1 MATRASPSARNARR
15 AAARAPAT
23 KSAPGE
29 ERYALALESL
39 NYGIYDWDIE
49 SGTVYYAPS
58 LRIMLGLSEAELST
72 PADWMARMHPDD
84 VPLYRHKLAQ
94 HLKGL
99 TPRFECD
106 TRYRSSEGVWRWA
119 RQSGVAQRH
128 PDGRAFR
135 LVGATGDVT
144 EIKNHER
151 EAVAA
156 AAAHRAAL
164 SLDHSRTAN
173 EERYALALQA
183 VDENMYDWDIEAG
196 TVYLSP
202 SLAGMQALPPG
213 ATLQEWA
220 ECIHPEDRP
229 YHRSMLLALFK
240 GDIPRLDCE
249 FRYCMPDGTVRWA
262 RQHGIALRGP
272 DGRARRMV
280 GATGDITEIRQRAQE
295 LDRAKAEAAA
305 AHRDTARTREVM
317 KVMLDNMTHG
327 VAMFDSSAKLAAR
340 NRQFEV
346 MLDLPSYF
354 FATEPRY
361 SDLIRYLA
369 RRGEYG
375 DVDVEELVTRI
386 TANADA
392 HYATER
398 VRPDGTVLEIRHNPL
413 PGGGFVSIY
422 SDVTER
428 RRSERR
434 IQENE
439 QRMRSILEGSPIGAA
454 ISVEDGRLLFCNS
467 EFARQN
473 GLSRDHLEGVDLVS
487 LFADPSERAR
497 LFERARS
504 EGRVRNIEVAR
515 RRTDGHLWWSL
526 YSMDPIEYEGE
537 QALLTWHYDIT
548 DLKDREAALAAAR
561 ADVERTRAVMQTVLD
576 NMTEGVM
583 LFDADARC
591 QFANRQLMTLNE
603 LPPELGR
610 PGVSLEDI
618 TRFMA
623 KRGDFGPTA
632 DAEATSRARL
642 AFLLKEGGIRYERRT
657 PSGRD
662 VEFTFTRLADKSLL
676 CVARDVTELK
686 KREEALTAAADVLKL
701 ISRTNFDLRAVLDT
715 LMRTAAQLCDAD
727 MAALNIQQDG
737 SFRPMAGYGFPAG
750 FDEYIAKRLRFEP
763 GRESLTG
770 RTLLAR
776 DVVQV
781 ADMQTDPEYAL
792 PEAQKM
798 AGFRS
803 GLGIPLMHGGNL
815 TGVILLERKTVRPF
829 THQQVA
835 LGKLFADQ
843 AVIAIETVRLFEQ
856 VQERTA
862 EVERTRAVMQTV
874 LDNMKDGV
882 SLYDKNLNWLFSNAQ
897 YPTIMHYPDGLIRP
911 GVNLRDVVRVLAERG
926 EYGRVESVEGKVEE
940 VVARLMTPGGIHY
953 ERRAASGKFVEL
965 NFKTLAGGELLGLY
979 RDITEL
985 KEREEALASAKEAA
999 EDARTDVART
1009 RETLQTVL
1017 DNMTDGVMLFGK
1029 DRRLKFLNNQI
1040 MKIHRYGEQEVHAG
1054 MAAADIV
1061 RFLVKRGDFGPA
1073 DDPERLVREHLER
1086 VLSPTG
1092 AHYERSTP
1100 SGRYVEFDF
1109 IPLSDGS
1116 ILSVQRD
1123 FTELKKREEALTAA
1137 AEVLKLVS
1145 RADFDLRAVL
1155 DTQVRHVSRLCDAEM
1170 AGMIYQEGDVFR
1182 QLASHGFPAR
1192 FNEYMKDGIRHEPG
1206 RGSLVGRALLEGDVV
1221 QIADVRADPDYTNV
1235 RLRDLSGIR
1244 SGLAIPLLRGGK
1256 AVGAML
1262 LARSTVRPFTDREIA
1277 LAKVFAD
1284 QAMIA
1289 IEIVWLFKQV
1299 QERTGEVERTREVMQ
1314 TVLDN
1319 MTDGVMLFGQASGDT
1334 DRPLKFINKRILEI
1348 HRYTSEDVHPGM
1360 MSSDIVR
1367 FLVKRGDFGPT
1378 KDADRLVRD
1387 HNERVL
1393 SPIGCHYERR
1403 TPNGRYIEFDFMP
1416 IADGSILSVQRD
1428 ITELKERAEAAE
1440 RERAEA
1446 EAANQAKSTFLAT
1459 MSHEIRTPMNGVL
1472 GMMDVLERQG
1482 LDQHQRRSVATMR
1495 DSAQSLLRIIDD
1507 VLDFSKIEAG
1517 RLELE
1522 ATAFSLSGLIDGV
1535 VSTFHSQAAAKRLRL
1550 DAEIDSGSDDVLVGD
1565 PTRVRQILFNLLGN
1579 ALKFTERGGIRLHA
1593 GTVPLGGGRT
1603 RVTLS
1608 VRDTGIGL
1616 DDEQRARL
1624 FRPFAQA
1631 DSSTTRRFG
1640 GTGLG
1645 LSIVRRL
1652 AELMEGNVAVESTP
1666 GVGSEFIITLTL
1678 LTAPADS
1685 PLKTLLRPAGPG
1697 PGLAPLRD
1705 GTGPRV
1711 LVVDDH
1717 PVNREVLVRQLGLLG
1732 VDCDTADDGIEAL
1745 AAWAPGRY
1753 AAVLADI
1760 HMPRMDGH
1768 ELTRRIRAG
1777 EPAGG
1782 VRTPVVA
1789 VTANALKGEEER
1801 CLAAGMDAYIAKP
1814 VNIERLRTTLE
1825 RWLPI
1830 QGGPDA
1836 GPSAERAH
1844 VGAAI
1849 DRSVLAAWLGDDEA
1863 AINSLFGRFRETAV
1877 ESERDI
1883 EAAAR
1888 SGNLARLAAAAHKLK
1903 GAAQAVGA
1911 NAVGAAAATV
1921 EQAGKAGDRA
1931 RCQDGLGRLAA
1942 ELRRALAELPGR
1954 SPP

>member
-1 MATRASPSARNARR
+1 MPTRASPTRPARR
-15 AAARAPAT
+15 AKAGKSPPAAAPT
-23 KSAPGE
+23 E

-39 NYGIYDWDIE
+39 NYGIYDWDIDAD
-49 SGTVYYAPS
+49 TVFYAPA
-58 LRIMLGLSEAELST
+58 LRIMLGLSEAELAT

-84 VPLYRHKLAQ
+84 VPLYRHTLAQ

-99 TPRFECD
+99 TPRFEID
-106 TRYRSSEGVWRWA
+106 TRYRSSDGTWRWA
-119 RQSGVAQRH
+119 RQAGVAQRH
-128 PDGRAFR
+128 PDGRAYR

-144 EIKNHER
+144 EVKNRER

-164 SLDHSRTAN
+164 ALADGTGN

-183 VDENMYDWDIEAG
+183 VDENMYDWDVEAG
-196 TVYLSP
+196 TLYLSP
-202 SLAGMQALPPG
+202 SLMAMQELPAG
-213 ATLQEWA
+213 ATLQDWA
-220 ECIHPEDRP
+220 ERIHPEDRP
-229 YHRSMLLALFK
+229 FHRSMLLALFK

-262 RQHGIALRGP
+262 RQHGIVLRGP
-272 DGRARRMV
+272 DGRARRMI
-280 GATGDITEIRQRAQE
+280 GATGDITETRQRAQE

-305 AHRDTARTREVM
+305 AYRDIARTREVM

-327 VAMFDSSAKLAAR
+327 VAMFDRDTRLAAR
-340 NRQFEV
+340 NRQFEQ

-354 FATEPRY
+354 FATEPTY
-361 SDLIRYLA
+361 ADLIRYLA
-369 RRGEYG
+369 RRGEFG
-375 DVDVEELVTRI
+375 EVNVEGFVARV
-386 TANADA
+386 TANIDR

-398 VRPDGTVLEIRHNPL
+398 IRPDGTVLEIRHNPL

-422 SDVTER
+422 SDITER
-428 RRSERR
+428 KRAERR

-473 GLSRDHLEGVDLVS
+473 GLSRTNLEGIDLVS
-487 LFADPSERAR
+487 LFVDPAERTR
-497 LFERARS
+497 LFERARR
-504 EGRVRNIEVAR
+504 EGRVRNIEIAR
-515 RRTDGHLWWSL
+515 RRTNGEHWWSL

-537 QALLTWHYDIT
+537 RALLTWHYDIT
-548 DLKDREAALAAAR
+548 ELKNREAELAAAK
-561 ADVERTRAVMQTVLD
+561 ADVDRTRAVMLTVLD
-576 NMTEGVM
+576 NMGEGVM
-583 LFDADARC
+583 LFDADLRC
-591 QFANRQLMTLNE
+591 QFANRQLMKLNE

-610 PGVSLEDI
+610 PGVTVEEI

-623 KRGDFGPTA
+623 TRGDFGPTD
-632 DAEATSRARL
+632 DAEATSRTRL
-642 AFLLKEGGIRYERRT
+642 AFLLKESGIRYERRT

-662 VEFTFTRLADKSLL
+662 VEFTFTRLADRSLL
-676 CVARDVTELK
+676 CVAREVTELK

-715 LMRTAAQLCDAD
+715 LMRTAARLCDAD
-727 MAALNIQQDG
+727 MAALNMQQDG

-750 FDEYIAKRLRFEP
+750 FEDYIATRLQFKP
-763 GRESLTG
+763 GTETLTG

-781 ADMQTDPEYAL
+781 ADMQTDPDYGL

-803 GLGIPLMHGGNL
+803 GLGIPLMHGANL

-829 THQQVA
+829 TAQEVA
-835 LGKLFADQ
+835 LAKVFADQ

-856 VQERTA
+856 VRERTA
-862 EVERTRAVMQTV
+862 EVERTRAIMQTV

-882 SLYDKNLNWLFSNAQ
+882 SLYDKNLDWLFSNAQ
-897 YPTIMHYPDGLIRP
+897 YPAIMHYPDGLVRP
-911 GVNLRDVVRVLAERG
+911 GINLRDVVRFLAQRG
-926 EYGRVESVEGKVEE
+926 EYGPVEDVEGKVDE
-940 VVARLMTPGGIHY
+940 VIARLTTPEGTHY
-953 ERRAASGKFVEL
+953 ERRAGSGKFVEL
-965 NFKTLAGGELLGLY
+965 NFKMLPGGELLGLY

-985 KEREEALASAKEAA
+985 KEREQALASAKESAEDARADVARTRETLQTVLDNMKDGVTLYDENLDWVFSNKAHAEIMHYPPDLIRPGLNMRDIVRFLIARGEYGPVDDVEAKVEEMIAKLRTSGGIHYERRAANGKYVEFNFKSLAGGELLGLYRDINELKEREEALASAKEVA
-999 EDARTDVART
+999 EEARADVGRT

-1017 DNMTDGVMLFGK
+1017 DNMTDGVMLFGNQ
-1029 DRRLKFLNNQI
+1029 LK
-1040 MKIHRYGEQEVHAG
+1040 G
-1054 MAAADIV
+1054 
-1061 RFLVKRGDFGPA
+1061 
-1073 DDPERLVREHLER
+1073 
-1086 VLSPTG
+1086 T
-1092 AHYERSTP
+1092 
-1100 SGRYVEFDF
+1100 
-1109 IPLSDGS
+1109 
-1116 ILSVQRD
+1116 
-1123 FTELKKREEALTAA
+1123 
-1137 AEVLKLVS
+1137 
-1145 RADFDLRAVL
+1145 
-1155 DTQVRHVSRLCDAEM
+1155 
-1170 AGMIYQEGDVFR
+1170 
-1182 QLASHGFPAR
+1182 
-1192 FNEYMKDGIRHEPG
+1192 
-1206 RGSLVGRALLEGDVV
+1206 
-1221 QIADVRADPDYTNV
+1221 
-1235 RLRDLSGIR
+1235 
-1244 SGLAIPLLRGGK
+1244 
-1256 AVGAML
+1256 
-1262 LARSTVRPFTDREIA
+1262 
-1277 LAKVFAD
+1277 
-1284 QAMIA
+1284 
-1289 IEIVWLFKQV
+1289 
-1299 QERTGEVERTREVMQ
+1299 
-1314 TVLDN
+1314 
-1319 MTDGVMLFGQASGDT
+1319 T
-1334 DRPLKFINKRILEI
+1334 DRPLRFINRKILEI

-1360 MSSDIVR
+1360 LSSDIVR

-1378 KDADRLVRD
+1378 EDVETLVRQ
-1387 HNERVL
+1387 HNDRVL
-1393 SPIGCHYERR
+1393 DPAGSHYERR

-1416 IADGSILSVQRD
+1416 ISDGGILSVQRD
-1428 ITELKERAEAAE
+1428 ITELKERADAAE
-1440 RERAEA
+1440 RARAEA
-1446 EAANQAKSTFLAT
+1446 EAANQSKSTFLAT

-1535 VSTFHSQAAAKRLRL
+1535 VSTFHSQAAAKRLAL
-1550 DAEIDSGSDDVLVGD
+1550 EAHIDAGSDDVLVGD

-1579 ALKFTERGGIRLHA
+1579 ALKFTERGGIWVHA
-1593 GTVPLGGGRT
+1593 GTVPLGSGRT

-1616 DDEQRARL
+1616 DDEQKARL

-1652 AELMEGNVAVESTP
+1652 AELMDGKVAVESTP
-1666 GVGSEFIITLTL
+1666 GVGSEFIVTLTL
-1678 LTAPADS
+1678 ETAPIDS
-1685 PLKTLLRPAGPG
+1685 PLKTLLRSPG
-1697 PGLAPLRD
+1697 AD
-1705 GTGPRV
+1705 GEMTAVPIGDGPRV

-1732 VDCDTADDGIEAL
+1732 IACDTAEDGEQAL

-1768 ELTRRIRAG
+1768 ELTRRIRAAETPG
-1777 EPAGG
+1777 A

-1801 CLAAGMDAYIAKP
+1801 CIAAGMDAYISKP
-1814 VNIERLRTTLE
+1814 VNIDRLRTTLE
-1825 RWLPI
+1825 RWLQI
-1830 QGGPDA
+1830 HGGQDS
-1836 GPSAERAH
+1836 GHSAEGPKA
-1844 VGAAI
+1844 GAAI

-1863 AINSLFGRFRETAV
+1863 AINSLFNRFRETAT

-1888 SGNLARLAAAAHKLK
+1888 SGNLAKLAAAAHKLK

-1911 NAVGAAAATV
+1911 NAVGTAAAGL
-1921 EQAGKAGDRA
+1921 EQAGKAGDRQ

-1942 ELRRALAELPGR
+1942 ELRRALAELPGK
-1954 SPP
+1954 PKG

>member
-1 MATRASPSARNARR
+1 MPTRASPSRPARR
-15 AAARAPAT
+15 SKASS
-23 KSAPGE
+23 KSAPPAAAPTD

-49 SGTVYYAPS
+49 ADTVFYAPA
-58 LRIMLGLSEAELST
+58 LRIMLGLSEAELAT
-72 PADWMARMHPDD
+72 PSDWMARMHPDD
-84 VPLYRHKLAQ
+84 VPLYRHTLAQ

-99 TPRFECD
+99 SPRFEID
-106 TRYRSSEGVWRWA
+106 TRYRSSDGTWRWA
-119 RQSGVAQRH
+119 RQAGVAQRH
-128 PDGRAFR
+128 PDGRAHR

-144 EIKNHER
+144 ELKHRER

-156 AAAHRAAL
+156 ASEHRAAL
-164 SLDHSRTAN
+164 ALADRSGN
-173 EERYALALQA
+173 EARYALALQA
-183 VDENMYDWDIEAG
+183 VDENMYDWDIDAG

-202 SLAGMQALPPG
+202 SLRAMQDLPAE
-213 ATLQEWA
+213 ATLEEWA
-220 ECIHPEDRP
+220 SRIHPDDRP

-240 GDIPRLDCE
+240 GDVPRLDCE

-262 RQHGIALRGP
+262 RQHGIVLRGP
-272 DGRARRMV
+272 DGRAHRMV

-305 AHRDTARTREVM
+305 AARDIARTREVM

-327 VAMFDSSAKLAAR
+327 VAMFDRDTKLAAR
-340 NRQFEV
+340 NRQFER
-346 MLDLPSYF
+346 MLDLPAYF
-354 FATEPRY
+354 FATEPTY
-361 SDLIRYLA
+361 ADLIRYLA

-375 DVDVEELVTRI
+375 DVNVEAFVARVSGNSDL
-386 TANADA
+386 

-398 VRPDGTVLEIRHNPL
+398 IRPDGTVLEIRHNPL

-422 SDVTER
+422 SDISER
-428 RRSERR
+428 KRAERR

-473 GLSRDHLEGVDLVS
+473 GISRTNLEGVDLVS
-487 LFADPSERAR
+487 LFVDPAVRTR

-504 EGRVRNIEVAR
+504 EGRVRNIEIAR
-515 RRTDGHLWWSL
+515 RRTGGEHWWSL

-537 QALLTWHYDIT
+537 KALLTWHYDIT
-548 DLKDREAALAAAR
+548 ELKNREAELAAAK
-561 ADVERTRAVMQTVLD
+561 ADVERTRAVLQTVLD
-576 NMTEGVM
+576 NMSEGVM
-583 LFDADARC
+583 LFDADIRC
-591 QFANRQLMTLNE
+591 QFANRQLMNLNE

-610 PGVSLEDI
+610 PGVPLADI

-623 KRGDFGPTA
+623 ERGDFGPTTNP
-632 DAEATSRARL
+632 EKTSRERL
-642 AFLLKEGGIRYERRT
+642 AYLLKPDGIRYERRT
-657 PSGRD
+657 PGGRD
-662 VEFTFTRLADKSLL
+662 VEFTFTGLADKSLL
-676 CVARDVTELK
+676 CVARDVSELK

-701 ISRTNFDLRAVLDT
+701 ISRTNFDLRAVLTT
-715 LMRTAAQLCDAD
+715 LMQTAARLCDAD
-727 MAALNIQQDG
+727 MAALNNQQG
-737 SFRPMAGYGFPAG
+737 GTFRHLAGYGFPPG
-750 FDEYIAKRLRFEP
+750 FDEYITERLRFKP
-763 GRESLTG
+763 GNDTLTG

-781 ADMQTDPEYAL
+781 ADMQSDPEYRL

-798 AGFRS
+798 AGYRS
-803 GLGIPLMHGGNL
+803 GLGIPLMHAGNV
-815 TGVILLERKTVRPF
+815 TGVLMLGRKTVRPF
-829 THQQVA
+829 TEQQVA

-862 EVERTRAVMQTV
+862 EVERTRTVMQTV

-882 SLYDKNLNWLFSNAQ
+882 SLYDKNLDWLFSNAQ

-911 GVNLRDVVRVLAERG
+911 GVNLRDVVRHLTERG
-926 EYGRVESVEGKVEE
+926 EYGPVTDVGAKVDE
-940 VVARLMTPGGIHY
+940 VIGRLTAPDGTRY

-985 KEREEALASAKEAA
+985 KEREQALASAKEAA
-999 EDARTDVART
+999 DDARADVART
-1009 RETLQTVL
+1009 QETLQTVL
-1017 DNMTDGVMLFGK
+1017 DNMTDGVMLFGN
-1029 DRRLKFLNNQI
+1029 DRQLKFLNNQI
-1040 MKIHRYGEQEVHAG
+1040 MSIHRYTEQEVHAG
-1054 MAAADIV
+1054 MAADDIV
-1061 RFLVKRGDFGPA
+1061 RFLVNRGDFGPT
-1073 DDPERLVREHLER
+1073 DDPERLVREHVER
-1086 VLSPTG
+1086 VLNPTG
-1092 AHYERSTP
+1092 AHYERITP
-1100 SGRYVEFDF
+1100 SGKYVEFDF

-1145 RADFDLRAVL
+1145 RADFDLRTVL

-1170 AGMIYQEGDVFR
+1170 TGMVYQEGSVFR
-1182 QLASHGFPAR
+1182 QLASHGFPKR
-1192 FNEYMKDGIRHEPG
+1192 FNEFMKDGIRHEPG
-1206 RGSLVGRALLEGDVV
+1206 RGSLVGRALLERDVV
-1221 QIADVRADPDYTNV
+1221 QIADVRDDPEYTNAP
-1235 RLRDLSGIR
+1235 LRDLSGIR
-1244 SGLAIPLLRGGK
+1244 SGLAIPLLRGGE

-1262 LARSTVRPFTDREIA
+1262 LARSTVRPFNEREIA
-1277 LAKVFAD
+1277 LAKVFVD

-1289 IEIVWLFKQV
+1289 IEIVRLFEQV
-1299 QERTGEVERTREVMQ
+1299 QERTGEVERTQAVMQ

-1319 MTDGVMLFGQASGDT
+1319 MTDGVMLFGQTSGST
-1334 DRPLKFINKRILEI
+1334 DRPLKFLNKRILQI
-1348 HRYTSEDVHPGM
+1348 HRYTPEEVHPGM

-1367 FLVKRGDFGPT
+1367 FLVRRGDFGPT
-1378 KDADRLVRD
+1378 QDADGFVRD

-1393 SPIGCHYERR
+1393 SPNGCHYERK
-1403 TPNGRYIEFDFMP
+1403 TPNGRYLEFDFMP

-1428 ITELKERAEAAE
+1428 ITELKERADAAE
-1440 RERAEA
+1440 RARSEA

-1522 ATAFSLSGLIDGV
+1522 ATAFTLSGLIDGV
-1535 VSTFHSQAAAKRLRL
+1535 VSTFHAQAAAKRLTL
-1550 DAEIDSGSDDVLVGD
+1550 EAEIDAGSDDVLVGD

-1579 ALKFTERGGIRLHA
+1579 ALKFTERGGVRVHA
-1593 GTVPLGGGRT
+1593 GTAPLGGGRT

-1616 DDEQRARL
+1616 DDEQKARL

-1652 AELMEGNVAVESTP
+1652 AELMDGKVAVTSAP
-1666 GVGSEFIITLTL
+1666 GAGAEFTVTLTL
-1678 LTAPADS
+1678 ETAPLDS
-1685 PLKTLLRPAGPG
+1685 PLKTLLRPA
-1697 PGLAPLRD
+1697 D
-1705 GTGPRV
+1705 EGTGAAAKPVGEGPRV

-1717 PVNREVLVRQLGLLG
+1717 PVNREVLVRQLALLG
-1732 VDCDTADDGIEAL
+1732 IASDTAEDGEQAL

-1768 ELTRRIRAG
+1768 ELTRRIRAAETPG
-1777 EPAGG
+1777 SL
-1782 VRTPVVA
+1782 RTPVVA

-1801 CLAAGMDAYIAKP
+1801 CIAAGMDAYISKP
-1814 VNIERLRTTLE
+1814 VNIDRLRTTLE
-1825 RWLPI
+1825 RWLAI
-1830 QGGPDA
+1830 YGGQDS
-1836 GPSAERAH
+1836 GPSAEGPKP
-1844 VGAAI
+1844 GAAI

-1863 AINSLFGRFRETAV
+1863 AINSLFSRFRETAI

-1888 SGNLARLAAAAHKLK
+1888 SGNLAKLAAAAHKLK
-1903 GAAQAVGA
+1903 GAAHAVGA
-1911 NAVGAAAATV
+1911 NAVGIAAATL
-1921 EQAGKAGDRA
+1921 EQAGKAGDRQ

-1942 ELRRALAELPGR
+1942 ELRRALAELGR
-1954 SPP
+1954 PKR